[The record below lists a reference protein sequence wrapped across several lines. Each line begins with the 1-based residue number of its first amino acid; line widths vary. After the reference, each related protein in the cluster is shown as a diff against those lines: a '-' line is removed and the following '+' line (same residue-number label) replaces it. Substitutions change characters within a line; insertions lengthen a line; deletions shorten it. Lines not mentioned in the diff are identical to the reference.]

1 MKKYKIIISIDTEW
15 ADNAAYSTVYKAGN
29 GEIDKNKQWEYYQ
42 DFLGFHRKFLKE
54 IDNLIDKYKNDIDSI
69 NHNDTNIKYELF
81 NFNYDACGDGT
92 LIIELKA
99 NLDVDEIK
107 QKIIELLDINQFY
120 TNDVEA
126 DLYFLKDPNSYK
138 SRQVGWFETI
148 KEIEDKE

>member
-1 MKKYKIIISIDTEW
+1 MIVNLSRSI
-15 ADNAAYSTVYKAGN
+15 
-29 GEIDKNKQWEYYQ
+29 
-42 DFLGFHRKFLKE
+42 
-54 IDNLIDKYKNDIDSI
+54 
-69 NHNDTNIKYELF
+69 